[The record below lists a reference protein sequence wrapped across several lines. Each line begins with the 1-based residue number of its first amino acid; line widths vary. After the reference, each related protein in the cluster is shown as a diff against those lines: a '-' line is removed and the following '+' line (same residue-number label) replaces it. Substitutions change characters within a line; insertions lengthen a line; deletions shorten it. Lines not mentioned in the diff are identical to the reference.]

1 MALGVQQLIELGE
14 LVANRVLDEQVPVT
28 GR

>member
-1 MALGVQQLIELGE
+1 MIELGE